1 MCDNPDCKC
10 ENCTCSPCTCAGTDC
25 GCQMK
30 IKELLEYSEAGGT
43 NASSIAVVANPTVKT
58 KKGKYGAPKAPQAT
72 KADGTAKNALDMKAN
87 VMGGKAIK
95 R

>member
-1 MCDNPDCKC
+1 MLMKEILD
-10 ENCTCSPCTCAGTDC
+10 EEATAG
-25 GCQMK
+25 
-30 IKELLEYSEAGGT
+30 ST
-43 NASSIAVVANPTVKT
+43 NASSMAVVANPTVKT

-87 VMGGKAIK
+87 VMGGKTIK